1 MSFKTLMAMVIA
13 AGLGCSSALAAG
25 AAPGP
30 SVFVLGV
37 WVQPIEMMDAWQAR
51 GINTMVEVPQGH
63 EVDPW
68 ARAADAKGLMQIRQ
82 PAHDLAADIKDPHL
96 LAWATNDEPSDK
108 RGPFLDYG
116 QVAQDPAA
124 VVRQAAPWR
133 AAARAA
139 GRFVPIWT
147 NHVGPHISPDWAQ
160 HNALMHD
167 YMQGPASDWLAAD
180 SYPIQGRRPPVIRSN
195 DGYTST
201 IQGIV
206 LDRQRAWSGG
216 KPIMTFIGTSAF
228 NLGDPTPS
236 VAEFNLM
243 AWSSVIHGASGIIY
257 FPVQFTPNWSFDVTP
272 RELVQAITSFDRRIG
287 AMNDILMDRRSG
299 GRSPY
304 TLFRS
309 ANPGERPGAGQL
321 PYPFEA
327 TEIATP
333 HGPFRI
339 VLNLSQKS
347 QALNRPEWGMNQVV
361 LPSYSV
367 WMSPTPVR

>member
-1 MSFKTLMAMVIA
+1 M
-13 AGLGCSSALAAG
+13 
-25 AAPGP
+25 
-30 SVFVLGV
+30 
-37 WVQPIEMMDAWQAR
+37 
-51 GINTMVEVPQGH
+51 
-63 EVDPW
+63 
-68 ARAADAKGLMQIRQ
+68 
-82 PAHDLAADIKDPHL
+82 
-96 LAWATNDEPSDK
+96 
-108 RGPFLDYG
+108 
-116 QVAQDPAA
+116 
-124 VVRQAAPWR
+124 
-133 AAARAA
+133 
-139 GRFVPIWT
+139 
-147 NHVGPHISPDWAQ
+147 
-160 HNALMHD
+160 
-167 YMQGPASDWLAAD
+167 
-180 SYPIQGRRPPVIRSN
+180 
-195 DGYTST
+195 
-201 IQGIV
+201 
-206 LDRQRAWSGG
+206 
-216 KPIMTFIGTSAF
+216 
-228 NLGDPTPS
+228 
-236 VAEFNLM
+236 
-243 AWSSVIHGASGIIY
+243 
-257 FPVQFTPNWSFDVTP
+257 QFTPNWSFDVTP